1 MRPPSAGFRALPRP
15 LRGCTRDAS
24 WAQLS
29 HHACCH
35 HRGHCCPW
43 PLTTCAGPAVDFG
56 SPSDTTCCFPAAGTC
71 QRVWAHGGCSCGR
84 TILTASLAGGLPAQ
98 LRPGTPEHPKEWPG
112 LCLCAPATGHRGA
125 GRAPLCLP
133 GAQVLNS
140 RGHIPCQDRES
151 FFSSGPAAPL
161 SATLGS
167 QEAADEARGPKATP
181 PAPFWSQESAPTP
194 TTSPQGRGHTAT
206 AATCQAPGPA

>member
-71 QRVWAHGGCSCGR
+71 QRVWAHRGCGCGR

-125 GRAPLCLP
+125 GGAPVLSPWSTGPELTRAFPVP
-133 GAQVLNS
+133 GQRIVFLQRA
-140 RGHIPCQDRES
+140 
-151 FFSSGPAAPL
+151 SGTAVCHARVP
-161 SATLGS
+161 GS
-167 QEAADEARGPKATP
+167 C
-181 PAPFWSQESAPTP
+181 W
-194 TTSPQGRGHTAT
+194 
-206 AATCQAPGPA
+206 